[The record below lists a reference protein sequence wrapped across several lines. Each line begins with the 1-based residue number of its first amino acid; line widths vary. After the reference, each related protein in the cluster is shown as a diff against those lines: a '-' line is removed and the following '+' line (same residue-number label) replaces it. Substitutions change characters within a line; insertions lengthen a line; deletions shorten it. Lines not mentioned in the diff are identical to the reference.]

1 MTDEHL
7 QLTIIEQF
15 EGQNIRKVQYQGENW
30 YALVDIMA
38 VFAGTGRANKYWYD
52 LRKKIIEVEGYKELS
67 DQIGK
72 LPFQG
77 ENGRSYKMDAAN
89 FTTIARILQ
98 SVPSSKAES
107 FKQWL
112 SQLATEEVRA
122 IDDPEAAKERLRKA
136 YEEMGRPASWIKLRL
151 EGIEIRKKLTDEWQ
165 VRGIVA
171 GWEYAVL
178 TNRIS
183 EETFGIT
190 TKDHRDLKRLKK
202 QDLREHYTDI
212 EHALINLSEAAAHEF
227 TVQRDSQGF
236 ERIQQDA
243 IDGGRVGGRAR
254 ADLESQGL
262 KVVSDQNYL
271 ASQQPKRNEVKEQGK
286 RTRKQKLKEPLHDE
300 QVSLFEISSEEQ

>member
-1 MTDEHL
+1 MADEER
-7 QLTIIEQF
+7 QLTIVEQF
-15 EGQNIRKVQYQGENW
+15 ENSPIRKIWYQGEW
-30 YALVDIMA
+30 WLCLSDVVA
-38 VFAGTGRANKYWYD
+38 VFAGTKRASKYWHD
-52 LRKKIIEVEGYKELS
+52 LKKSIIEEEGYTELS
-67 DQIGK
+67 AKIGK
-72 LPFQG
+72 LKFQLD
-77 ENGRSYKMDAAN
+77 NGRLYPMDAAN
-89 FTTIARILQ
+89 IATVSRIIQ
-98 SVPSSKAES
+98 SIRSPKAEG

-112 SQLATEEVRA
+112 SKLATEEIQS
-122 IDDPEAAKERLRKA
+122 IDDPELAKERLRKA
-136 YEEMGRPASWIKLRL
+136 YERMGRTPTWIKLRL
-151 EGIEIRKKLTDEWQ
+151 DGIEIRKKLTDEWQ

-190 TKDHRDLKRLKK
+190 AKDHKELKGLKK

-212 EHALINLSEAAAHEF
+212 EHALINLSEAASHEF
-227 TVQRDSQGF
+227 TVQRDSHGF

-271 ASQQPKRNEVKEQGK
+271 DTNKQKRVARKKQQDQQP
-286 RTRKQKLKEPLHDE
+286 
-300 QVSLFEISSEEQ
+300 SLFDTPEE